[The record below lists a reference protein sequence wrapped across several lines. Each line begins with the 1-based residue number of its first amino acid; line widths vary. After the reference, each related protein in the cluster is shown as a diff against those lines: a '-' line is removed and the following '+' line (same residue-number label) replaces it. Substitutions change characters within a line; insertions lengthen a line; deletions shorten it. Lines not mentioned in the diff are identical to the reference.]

1 QFLQTMQVGVGP
13 QHREFRKEILQAMRV
28 GVNEFNFVKIGSGT
42 EMIFSQ
48 NLFRRPT
55 PARLTRIEKSL
66 LQAHFRSV
74 IRSLAINTTY

>member
-1 QFLQTMQVGVGP
+1 MFKL
-13 QHREFRKEILQAMRV
+13 
-28 GVNEFNFVKIGSGT
+28 GSGT

-74 IRSLAINTTY
+74 NYCQYNIVEHRTLIWALFNLYLKSIFAKSRLPF

>member
-1 QFLQTMQVGVGP
+1 
-13 QHREFRKEILQAMRV
+13 
-28 GVNEFNFVKIGSGT
+28 
-42 EMIFSQ
+42 MIFSQ

-74 IRSLAINTTY
+74 NYCHYNFVEHRTLIYVSGSFFCLNIFRIKKRHKVLD